1 MPRGKKGPYPQMEV
15 TFETGINVI
24 EESFLPGDDKN
35 IEDIIGKEN
44 VESLAETDGDRP
56 PLELAHLKC
65 GKCAFRTHYLSEME
79 EHYQGTG
86 HGGMV
91 EEPATQAMLPNLV
104 HREITIPLLPEVLEK
119 KRVRLAEL
127 YQSVLEVKD
136 EKKAA
141 DEDCNARLKN
151 LDNQMQEI
159 ARVLKAPVGYMRVT
173 CEWKIIEGE
182 NARGLFRL
190 DTGECIEKQALSIE
204 DQQNDIQQVILQAEA
219 QEQVDE
225 FGTPAEP
232 EEVASEA

>member
-15 TFETGINVI
+15 TSETGVQVV
-24 EESFLPGDDKN
+24 EESFLPEDDKN

-44 VESLAETDGDRP
+44 VESIDEGDRP

-86 HGGMV
+86 HGGLAP
-91 EEPATQAMLPNLV
+91 EEPAQQAMLPNLV
-104 HREITIPLLPEVLEK
+104 HREITIPLDEEFLVG
-119 KRVRLAEL
+119 KRFKLATL
-127 YQSVLEVKD
+127 YQAVLEVKD

-141 DEDCNARLKN
+141 DDEFNAKLKS

-159 ARVLKAPVGYMRVT
+159 ARVLKAPVSYKRVD
-173 CEWKIIEGE
+173 CEWRIIEEE

-190 DTGECIEKQALSIE
+190 DTGECIEKEALSIE
-204 DQQNDIQQVILQAEA
+204 DHEQDIEQAIVQAEA
-219 QEQVDE
+219 QEKVDE
-225 FGTPAEP
+225 FEQP